1 MVPTV
6 AGANLWGKAR
16 GVTVDQAWYGEH
28 VDELVVLV
36 NGLLLVGLVLVVGG
50 VGGVVRLL
58 RVLRQGP
65 GSAKP

>member
-6 AGANLWGKAR
+6 AGANLWSKAR
-16 GVTVDQAWYGEH
+16 GVTVDQAWYSEH
-28 VDELVVLV
+28 T
-36 NGLLLVGLVLVVGG
+36 NGLIVLFNGFLLVGLVLAAGG

-65 GSAKP
+65 Q